1 MDPTRYRPIATPV
14 PDVPGA
20 ALGGA
25 DWQGAGVPILGIQGL
40 TSNHRLFELLAREV
54 PEHRLVAQDAR
65 GRASGFGLPCPEH
78 ITTHAHDLA
87 RLLDATG
94 IDRAVVV
101 GHSMGG
107 FIALRFAQLH
117 PDRVHG
123 LALVE
128 GGPPVQ
134 LPGPLR
140 SGWAVRTA
148 FKRKLPKPGRTWRD
162 FEHLWSWLGRRAD
175 GIGALDPDFVRW
187 GFGIDVAEVPGGVR
201 LKQDRAVIL
210 EDAVEC
216 FTAPWRAEA
225 LKALDL
231 PCRFIAAEWGAAKG
245 KKAFYRSDPAPAA
258 LAPGTTVTRVP
269 GTDHAD
275 VLWHPTT
282 VAAVTGLV
290 AAGR

>member
-1 MDPTRYRPIATPV
+1 VEPARYRPISV
-14 PDVPGA
+14 DLPDAPGA
-20 ALGGA
+20 ALQGA
-25 DWQGAGVPILGIQGL
+25 DWEGLGAPILGIQGL
-40 TSNHRLFELLAREV
+40 TSNHRLFELLAREL

-65 GRASGFGLPCPEH
+65 GRASGFGIACPDS

-87 RLLDATG
+87 RLLDAAA

-123 LALVE
+123 VALVE
-128 GGPPVQ
+128 GGPPVR

-140 SGWAVRTA
+140 SPWAVKATFRS
-148 FKRKLPKPGRTWRD
+148 RLPKPGRTWRD
-162 FEHLWSWLGRRAD
+162 FDDLWTWLGKRAD
-175 GIGALDPDFVRW
+175 GLDALDPDFVRW
-187 GFGIDVAEVPGGVR
+187 AFAIDVAEVPGGVR
-201 LKQDRAVIL
+201 LRQDRPVL
-210 EDAVEC
+210 LDDAVEC

-225 LKALDL
+225 LRALAA
-231 PCRFIAAEWGAAKG
+231 PCRIVLSEWGAAKG
-245 KKAFYRSDPAPAA
+245 KKPLYREDPAPDS
-258 LAPGTTVTRVP
+258 LASGTQVTRVP

-282 VAAVTGLV
+282 VEAIGSLV
-290 AAGR
+290 PS